1 MPKCDERTCKITGN
15 NFAVITAVDLII
27 GEIIEAAIQEGK
39 GELKGTPSTQIVPYD
54 PSKETADDS
63 NLNEEVCLL

>member
-27 GEIIEAAIQEGK
+27 GKIIEAAIQEGK
-39 GELKGTPSTQIVPYD
+39 GELKGVSSAEIVPFD
-54 PSKETADDS
+54 PAKETDDS
-63 NLNEEVCLL
+63 NLNEQVKF